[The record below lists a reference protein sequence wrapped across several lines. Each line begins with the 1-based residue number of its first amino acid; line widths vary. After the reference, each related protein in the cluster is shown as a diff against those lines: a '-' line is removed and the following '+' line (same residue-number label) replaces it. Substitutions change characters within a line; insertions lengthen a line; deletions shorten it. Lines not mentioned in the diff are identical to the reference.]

1 MCNVQVQ
8 NNTSKPEVHVPPSIA
23 PEEYFS
29 KEKNKAK
36 LKFRVRTDSVMY
48 YAILVGCHS
57 SYMYNVY
64 VLWEQITAY

>member
-1 MCNVQVQ
+1 M
-8 NNTSKPEVHVPPSIA
+8 PPSIA

-36 LKFRVRTDSVMY
+36 LKFRVRTDSVIY

-57 SYMYNVY
+57 SYMYNICFMGTNHCLLNVFVLVY
-64 VLWEQITAY
+64 A